1 MMLFSGNANPLLASA
16 LAIELNI
23 TLGRALV
30 SQFKD
35 GETRVQ
41 INEDVRGKDVFL
53 LQPTSAPVNN
63 HLMELAFMADALVR
77 GFPKRISAIIP
88 YFGYARQDRTL
99 INPQVPLSAKVV
111 ANLIAHSGIKRLIVI
126 DLHSDH
132 LQGFFP
138 YPIDHLNGFPVFL
151 NDYKRYTH
159 SNPIVVSPD
168 IGGVVRARAF
178 AQELNHA
185 DLAIVDKRRPEP
197 NKARVLNV
205 IGNIENRNCIIIDD
219 MIDTGQTITETAVA
233 LKQRGAKQIITYCTH
248 AVLSNN
254 SVELVEMSPID
265 QLIVTDTIPLS
276 TKAIGCKKIRQISIV
291 PLLSKAIQLIHSELL

>member
-1 MMLFSGNANPLLASA
+1 MVDA
-16 LAIELNI
+16 LA
-23 TLGRALV
+23 
-30 SQFKD
+30 
-35 GETRVQ
+35 
-41 INEDVRGKDVFL
+41 
-53 LQPTSAPVNN
+53 
-63 HLMELAFMADALVR
+63 R
-77 GFPKRISAIIP
+77 GFPKRITAIIP

-99 INPQVPLSAKVV
+99 TNPQVPLSAKVV
-111 ANLIAHSGIKRLIVI
+111 ANFIAHSGIKRLMVV

-185 DLAIVDKRRPEP
+185 DLVIVDKRRPEP
-197 NKARVLNV
+197 NKAQVLNV

-248 AVLSNN
+248 PVLSNN

-276 TKAIGCKKIRQISIV
+276 TRAISCKKIRQISIV
-291 PLLSKAIQLIHSELL
+291 PLLSKAVQLIHSELL